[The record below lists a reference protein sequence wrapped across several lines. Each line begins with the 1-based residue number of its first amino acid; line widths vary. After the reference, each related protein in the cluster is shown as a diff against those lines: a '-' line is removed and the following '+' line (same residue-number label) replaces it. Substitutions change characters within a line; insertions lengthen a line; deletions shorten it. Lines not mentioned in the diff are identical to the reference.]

1 LGLFD
6 RFWNSAHAVLTMATL
21 MWAGHAV
28 ALRMSVGEISPVLLM
43 QSRWLVAFIILVL
56 VFHHS
61 VRRYLPLVLDNW
73 RWVFGMGGVGL
84 AGFSLLLVYAAQY
97 TTAVNLG
104 IMQGGIPA
112 FVMLFGWLMFQ
123 TRIGWLQFF
132 GLCSSLMGIL
142 VLVSAGSLATLLAL
156 QFNIG
161 DLMMVVACF
170 CYGAYTL
177 GLSRRLDMPPV
188 IMLCFFAFCAF
199 FTCSLFSIAEYA
211 RGDLVLPGFK
221 GGLLLIYSA
230 VFPTILAQTFFM
242 RGVELTDANRAG
254 LYVNLVPVFAAFL
267 AVMILP
273 ERLYLYHLIALAMVL
288 GGIYLAERGKR
299 AN

>member
-1 LGLFD
+1 MGLFD

-104 IMQGGIPA
+104 IMQGG
-112 FVMLFGWLMFQ
+112 
-123 TRIGWLQFF
+123 
-132 GLCSSLMGIL
+132 
-142 VLVSAGSLATLLAL
+142 
-156 QFNIG
+156 
-161 DLMMVVACF
+161 
-170 CYGAYTL
+170 
-177 GLSRRLDMPPV
+177 
-188 IMLCFFAFCAF
+188 
-199 FTCSLFSIAEYA
+199 
-211 RGDLVLPGFK
+211 
-221 GGLLLIYSA
+221 
-230 VFPTILAQTFFM
+230 
-242 RGVELTDANRAG
+242 
-254 LYVNLVPVFAAFL
+254 
-267 AVMILP
+267 
-273 ERLYLYHLIALAMVL
+273 
-288 GGIYLAERGKR
+288 
-299 AN
+299 